1 MNSVSVDSI
10 PHTDSARR
18 RREGHRLL
26 TGKDHYAGD
35 WSAPGSLVAAVH
47 RTPFAHARIGAI
59 DTIRASE
66 LPGVAVV
73 LTADNIGS
81 AQTPLPSFGQFSK
94 SLIERWQP
102 TIRNCSHSTR
112 AYGKVRYVG
121 PHVAMVIAETREI
134 AEDAVELI
142 DVDYDATAAV
152 MNVDDALR
160 EDAAL
165 IFEGHPTSGF
175 LSRDVLVTF
184 QISLT
189 KN

>member
-1 MNSVSVDSI
+1 MNSVSIDSI
-10 PHTDSARR
+10 LHTDSARR
-18 RREGHRLL
+18 RREDHCLL

-35 WSAPGSLVAAVH
+35 LSTPGILVAAVL
-47 RTPFAHARIGAI
+47 RSPFAHARIGAI
-59 DTIRASE
+59 DTTRASE

-73 LTADNIGS
+73 LPADNIGS
-81 AQTPLPSFGQFSK
+81 AQIPLPSFGRCSK

-102 TIRNCSHSTR
+102 TIRNCSHPTL
-112 AYGKVRYVG
+112 AHGKVRYVG
-121 PHVAMVIAETREI
+121 QHVAMVIAEIREI

-142 DVDYDATAAV
+142 DVDYVPIAAV

-160 EDAAL
+160 EDGAL

-175 LSRDVLVTF
+175 LSREILVTF
-184 QISLT
+184 QINRK